1 MEKAMDKLST
11 PLKTNDEILKHIQRM
26 DQFSRAKSLENAA
39 IQEFLNKNKMFPLF
53 LTPLDEIEVI
63 DVEFLK

>member
-1 MEKAMDKLST
+1 MEKLST

-39 IQEFLNKNKMFPLF
+39 IQEFLNKNR
-53 LTPLDEIEVI
+53 
-63 DVEFLK
+63 

>member
-1 MEKAMDKLST
+1 MMDKLPA
-11 PLKTNDEILKHIQRM
+11 PLKTNVEILKHIERM
-26 DQFSRAKSLENAA
+26 DQFSKARSLENAA
-39 IQEFLNKNKMFPLF
+39 IRDFLNKNKMFPLF

>member
-1 MEKAMDKLST
+1 MMDKLSA
-11 PLKTNDEILKHIQRM
+11 PLKTNVEILKHIERM
-26 DQFSRAKSLENAA
+26 DQFSKARSLENAA

-53 LTPLDEIEVI
+53 LTPLEEIEVV

>member
-1 MEKAMDKLST
+1 MDKLSAL
-11 PLKTNDEILKHIQRM
+11 LKTNEEILKHIQRM
-26 DQFSRAKSLENAA
+26 DRFSKAKSLENAA

-53 LTPLDEIEVI
+53 LAPLDKIEVV